1 MIPHHIDTPGVLPG
15 AGYRSRGQLIAALD
29 AILAEAAS
37 GAHSVAL
44 LVMAIDRFDTLNEI
58 HGFEAGDE
66 ILAAMADRLR
76 TTTGESALIGR
87 LAGDTLGIVVPAA
100 SPAAMAA
107 AAERLHAAVRNE
119 ILATSAGFIA
129 ATVSSGGVLLPGH
142 GRSAAEAIA
151 RAREALHLARRQ
163 GTGHFVAYSPS
174 PLRRAEQIANAALSA
189 DLMAALSERR
199 VSLALQPVVD
209 IDTRRP
215 LFHEALV
222 RIDRPGEPAA
232 AGLAAFAERLGL
244 IRMVDR
250 MVLDLALGMLG
261 EDNGPLSVNI
271 SAHTIGDVEW
281 IDRLLGAVAARPGL
295 ARNLIVELTE
305 TAMVGN
311 LDEAAAFVGRLH
323 EAGCRVAI
331 DDFGAGYTSFRIL
344 RELDVDIVKIDGSY
358 IENLAGNRADQV
370 FVRGL
375 ADLATSFGVGIV
387 AEWVQDEASAAI
399 LKDLGV
405 DAIQGHLTGDPFLP

>member
-1 MIPHHIDTPGVLPG
+1 MGYDPNLAGEGVE
-15 AGYRSRGQLIAALD
+15 ADYRERRQLIAALQ
-29 AILAEAAS
+29 AILLEPSTAA
-37 GAHSVAL
+37 HPVAL
-44 LVMAIDRFDTLNEI
+44 FVMAIDRFDTLNEI
-58 HGFEAGDE
+58 HGFEASEE
-66 ILAAMADRLR
+66 ILVAMVDRLR

-87 LAGDTLGIVVPAA
+87 LACDMLGIVMPAA
-100 SPAAMAA
+100 SPAAMEAM
-107 AAERLHAAVRNE
+107 AERLHAAVRNE

-129 ATVSSGGVLLPGH
+129 ATVSSGGVLLPEH
-142 GRSAAEAIA
+142 GRTAGEALA
-151 RAREALHLARRQ
+151 RAREALHIARQ
-163 GTGHFVAYSPS
+163 KGTGHFVAYAPS
-174 PLRRAEQIANAALSA
+174 PARRAAQIANAGLSA
-189 DLMAALSERR
+189 DLMAALRERR

-250 MVLDLALGMLG
+250 MVLDLAIDMLEG
-261 EDNGPLSVNI
+261 ANLRLSINV

-281 IDRLLGAVAARPGL
+281 IDRLHRAIAARPEL
-295 ARNLIVELTE
+295 ARHLIIELTE

-311 LDEAAAFVGRLH
+311 LDEAAAFVDRLH
-323 EAGCRVAI
+323 DAGCRVAI
-331 DDFGAGYTSFRIL
+331 DDFGAGYTSYRIL

-358 IENLAGNRADQV
+358 IENLAESRADQV

-375 ADLATSFGVGIV
+375 AELATSFGIVVV
-387 AEWVQDEASAAI
+387 AEWVQDEASVAI

-405 DAIQGHLTGDPFLP
+405 EAIQGHLTGDPFLP